1 MNNPKRSTLVSDS
14 ILPVITGAGWVTPFG
29 TDLKALETLLQA
41 SKEGTPPASLPE
53 LDFHKITGVK
63 NKRTKRLDPLS
74 KTASIAAYMAFSDS
88 KLSTENIEAGRGAVV
103 SGSSMGASL
112 SISTFTKQLYGEGPD
127 SVNPNVFPPTSHNV
141 AGGHVSIQ
149 FNMSGPLIHFASGR
163 LSSHMAII
171 YAADLISLGRADVAI
186 CGGWEQLSPQLNEE
200 LVQAN
205 EPSLIPGASLFI
217 IESKAH
223 AKARDARIL
232 ATIYPELSSIFPKPS
247 DSDRP
252 VPTEFLPPQLE
263 KECYGYSGALSL
275 AIALKRRKEGT
286 FTIEGKSDTEAMSF
300 VIEMYPS

>member
-1 MNNPKRSTLVSDS
+1 MTKPECSTIASDS
-14 ILPVITGAGWVTPFG
+14 ISPVITGAGWVTPFG
-29 TDLKALETLLQA
+29 TDPKALKALLQA
-41 SKEGTPPASLPE
+41 SKDGTPPVSLPE
-53 LDFHKITGVK
+53 LDFHEITGVK

-74 KTASIAAYMAFSDS
+74 KTVSIAAFMAFADS
-88 KLSTENIEAGRGAVV
+88 KLLTKDIEPGRGAVV

-112 SISTFTKQLYGEGPD
+112 SINTFTKQLYEEGPD
-127 SVNPNVFPPTSHNV
+127 SVNPNIFPPTSHNV

-171 YAADLISLGRADVAI
+171 YGADLINLGRADVVI

-200 LVQAN
+200 LMQAS

-217 IESKAH
+217 LESKAH

-232 ATIYPELSSIFPKPS
+232 ANIYPELSSIFPKES
-247 DSDRP
+247 DSGRP
-252 VPTEFLPPQLE
+252 LPTVFLPPQLE
-263 KECYGYSGALSL
+263 KESYGYAGALSL
-275 AIALKRRKEGT
+275 AVALNDKREGPI
-286 FTIEGKSDTEAMSF
+286 TIEGNSDTEAMSF